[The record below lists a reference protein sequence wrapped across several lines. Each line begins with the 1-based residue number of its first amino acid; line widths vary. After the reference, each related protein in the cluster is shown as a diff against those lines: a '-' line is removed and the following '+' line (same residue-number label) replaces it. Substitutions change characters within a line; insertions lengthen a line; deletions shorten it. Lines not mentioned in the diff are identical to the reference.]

1 MSRLFVVILKCFKL
15 LDMSYL
21 PMQNVYLPTQ
31 TIFVLCKSLCINGEI
46 FE

>member
-21 PMQNVYLPTQ
+21 PMQHIYITDYQ
-31 TIFVLCKSLCINGEI
+31 
-46 FE
+46 

>member
-21 PMQNVYLPTQ
+21 PMQNVLYLM
-31 TIFVLCKSLCINGEI
+31 
-46 FE
+46 

>member
-1 MSRLFVVILKCFKL
+1 MQLFTDAECLFA
-15 LDMSYL
+15 
-21 PMQNVYLPTQ
+21 PTQ

>member
-21 PMQNVYLPTQ
+21 PMQNFSKILPKT
-31 TIFVLCKSLCINGEI
+31 
-46 FE
+46 